1 VNSQETYR
9 GGADPVSRVAV
20 VTGGASGMGEATC
33 HELGRRGLKVAVF
46 DLNEQAAQRVT
57 EDLRAAGVNALGV
70 GADVTDRAAVEQG
83 FAKVRSELGPVS
95 VLVTSAGL
103 FVFSAFADITD
114 ESWAKMIDVNLT
126 GTFHCCQVAL
136 PDMVAAKW
144 GRIVMISS
152 SSAQRGSPFAAHYAA
167 SKGGVITLTKSLAR
181 EYASHGI
188 TVNNIPPSGIETP
201 MQHQAQAAG
210 YLGSNEQL
218 ASNIPVGHLGTSA
231 DIAAAVGFLC
241 SEEAGFITGQV
252 LGVNGGAVM

>member
-1 VNSQETYR
+1 MSTR
-9 GGADPVSRVAV
+9 AARVAV

-33 HELGRRGLKVAVF
+33 RELGRRGLSVAVL
-46 DLNEQAAQRVT
+46 DVNEQAAQRVT
-57 EDLRAAGVNALGV
+57 EDLRAAGTTAIGV
-70 GADVTDRAAVEQG
+70 GADVTDRAAVEQA

-95 VLVTSAGL
+95 VLVTSAGM
-103 FVFSAFADITD
+103 FGFSPFAEITV
-114 ESWAKMIDVNLT
+114 ESWNKIIDVNLT

-136 PDMVAAKW
+136 PNMVAANW

-167 SKGGVITLTKSLAR
+167 SKGAVITLTKSLAR
-181 EYASHGI
+181 EYARHRI

-210 YLGSNEQL
+210 FLKSNEEIAANIPLGYLGT
-218 ASNIPVGHLGTSA
+218 GA
-231 DIAAAVGFLC
+231 DVAAAVGFLC
-241 SEEAGFITGQV
+241 SEEAGYITGQV